1 MNRRKKAIL
10 TVGGAILLLSIIFA
24 TWLLCPMAV
33 DTDKRCHYIAHACGG
48 IDGQPYTN
56 SREALLA
63 SLENGFKFIEGDL
76 GFTAD
81 SVLVLMHSEDEFRQM
96 SDMPDSMEL
105 TRDVFCRQK
114 IYGRYTPQTA
124 ADVLLL
130 AKQHDFVLVTDKVSD
145 PDLIERHFPSI
156 RERTMVEAFSISD
169 YKRLKRLG
177 YTPMLSVGRHYSYRG
192 LFTILSDNDIDWIET
207 TVKGYADI
215 LFFRVIKRLLHVRVA
230 VFMPE
235 PQSFLKYV
243 GGEIDLMYVDGL
255 P

>member
-1 MNRRKKAIL
+1 M
-10 TVGGAILLLSIIFA
+10 TVGGQFFCFLLYLQHGYYVPWRSIQ
-24 TWLLCPMAV
+24 TNAV
-33 DTDKRCHYIAHACGG
+33 TIAHACGG

-81 SVLVLMHSEDEFRQM
+81 SVLVLMYSEEEFRQM

-124 ADVLLL
+124 ADVLSL
-130 AKQHDFVLVTDKVSD
+130 AKQHDFVLVTNKVSD
-145 PDLIERHFPSI
+145 PDLIERHFSSI

-192 LFTILSDNDIDWIET
+192 LFTILSDKRHRLDRNHR
-207 TVKGYADI
+207 KGLCRYPLLQSHQAFAACEGRRI
-215 LFFRVIKRLLHVRVA
+215 HARASVLFKIRGWRDRPDVC
-230 VFMPE
+230 
-235 PQSFLKYV
+235 
-243 GGEIDLMYVDGL
+243 
-255 P
+255 